1 MSTPSNAIVL
11 SAFKHMLLAFLQMF
25 GIVMILIIFG
35 IKGDDL
41 KNAIIG
47 TVFILCISN
56 CVSWMF
62 NIEMF
67 G

>member
-1 MSTPSNAIVL
+1 MSTPANAIIL
-11 SAFKHMLLAFLQMF
+11 SAFKHTLLSFLQMF
-25 GIVMILIIFG
+25 GVVMILIIFG

-47 TVFILCISN
+47 VVFILGISN

-62 NIEMF
+62 DIEMF